1 MLPVQVPPAQTVRV
15 VARPDK
21 PGTLRPVP
29 PKLERPP
36 RARMQ
41 QLVVVSVL
49 AENRPDILHEITR
62 AVQDCGCSIAESRMT
77 VLGSEF
83 SMLLLVSGQWNTLSK
98 FENQLPKLGKQL
110 GLTLSARRTEERAPR
125 HDLIPYA
132 IDVVC
137 LDQPGIVF
145 NLAHFFTERNIGVAD
160 MATRTYPADHTG
172 APMFSVQMSVNIPA
186 DLHIG
191 TLRDEFME
199 FCDRLNLDA
208 ILEPIK
214 G

>member
-1 MLPVQVPPAQTVRV
+1 MKQFLA
-15 VARPDK
+15 
-21 PGTLRPVP
+21 
-29 PKLERPP
+29 
-36 RARMQ
+36 
-41 QLVVVSVL
+41 VSVL
-49 AENRPDILHEITR
+49 AENRPDMLHDIAR
-62 AVQDCGCSIAESRMT
+62 AVRDCGCNIAESRMT
-77 VLGSEF
+77 VLGGEF
-83 SMLLLVSGQWNTLSK
+83 SMLLLVSGNWNTLTK
-98 FENQLPKLGKQL
+98 LENQLPKLGKRL

-145 NLAHFFTERNIGVAD
+145 NLANFFAERNIGVAD
-160 MATRTYPADHTG
+160 LVTRAYPAEHTG
-172 APMFSVQMSVNIPA
+172 APMFSVQMAVNIPT

-191 TLRDEFME
+191 TLREEFME